1 VGSASNSIWR
11 AVRHYD
17 PSQLPFQIEEIV
29 EQRSYLRNGID
40 VGKGDVVL
48 DVGANVGVAAI
59 FFARECGAGV
69 VHCFEPVAPLFELL
83 RENVAGLPACVPHP
97 YGLSSRSGP
106 AQITYYP
113 AAASMSGLY
122 ADPEA
127 DSAVVRAAMLNSGAS
142 REEVDASL
150 KDRYRSETLRCE
162 LRTLSSVLRELRL
175 DHVDLLKIDVE
186 GAELDVLEGIGEEDW
201 PLIRQTVI
209 EVHDLGTRG
218 SAVAGELRRRG
229 FRLTTEQEPLM
240 RGTDVHL
247 LYGTRA
253 QTRAFA

>member
-1 VGSASNSIWR
+1 VGSANDNVWG
-11 AVRHYD
+11 ALRHHD

-29 EQRSYLRNGID
+29 EQRTYLRNGVG

-59 FFARECGAGV
+59 FFATECGAGV

-83 RENVAGLPACVPHP
+83 QENVAGFPACVPHP
-97 YGLSSRSGP
+97 YGLGSRSGRT
-106 AQITYYP
+106 QITYYP

-127 DSAVVRAAMLNSGAS
+127 DRAVVRTAMLNTGTSPG
-142 REEVDASL
+142 EVDASL

-162 LRTLSSVLRELRL
+162 LRTLSSVLRDLDL

-186 GAELDVLEGIGEEDW
+186 GAELDVLEGIGDEDW
-201 PLIRQTVI
+201 PLIRQVVV
-209 EVHDLGTRG
+209 EVHDRGRRG
-218 SAVAGELRRRG
+218 SLVESQLRRQG
-229 FRLTTEQEPLM
+229 FHLETEQEPLM
-240 RGTDVHL
+240 RGTDVHVV
-247 LYGTRA
+247 YATRA
-253 QTRAFA
+253 

>member
-1 VGSASNSIWR
+1 VGSARDSIWR
-11 AVRHYD
+11 TLRHYD

-40 VGKGDVVL
+40 VGEGDVVL

-59 FFARECGAGV
+59 FFATECDAGV

-83 RENVAGLPACVPHP
+83 RENVAGFPACVPHS
-97 YGLSSRSGP
+97 YGLGSRSGP

-127 DSAVVRAAMLNSGAS
+127 DRAVVRTAMLNTGTS
-142 REEVDASL
+142 REVVDARL
-150 KDRYRSETLRCE
+150 EGRYRRETLRCE
-162 LRTLSSVLRELRL
+162 LRTLTSVLRELEL
-175 DHVDLLKIDVE
+175 DQVDLLKVDVE
-186 GAELDVLEGIGEEDW
+186 GGELDVLEGTRDEDW
-201 PLIRQTVI
+201 PLIRQMVI
-209 EVHDLGTRG
+209 EVHDRGRRG
-218 SAVAGELRRRG
+218 SAVADELRRRG
-229 FRLTTEQEPLM
+229 FRLTIEQEPLM

-247 LYGTRA
+247 VYGKRA
-253 QTRAFA
+253 